1 MAEQDSL
8 VMGALEHPNKDIRKD
23 SLFPRN
29 AAPLPTPPS
38 SLTNSEASVDSAP
51 AVAVASPPLV
61 RDYVEIWS
69 YAAGLRF
76 RGFVADKDGSRSL
89 FVFFDKE
96 VIGKDLKKGLMALL
110 ELASTPEFDCPKL
123 VACVDREVSDVEQFD
138 DLVRDLGWVG
148 FEPTTLEP
156 WSPGAVDVTSQR
168 WLMLDMDV

>member
-1 MAEQDSL
+1 
-8 VMGALEHPNKDIRKD
+8 MGAFEHSNNKEIRKD
-23 SLFPRN
+23 SVFPKN
-29 AAPLPTPPS
+29 AALLPTPPS
-38 SLTNSEASVDSAP
+38 SLTNSEISIEGPLAVSAP
-51 AVAVASPPLV
+51 VPSLV
-61 RDYVEIWS
+61 RDYIEVWS

-76 RGFVADKDGSRSL
+76 RGFVAEKDGLRSL

-110 ELASTPEFDCPKL
+110 ELASAPEFDCPKL
-123 VACVDREVSDVEQFD
+123 VACVDRNVDDIGQFD

-156 WSPGAVDVTSQR
+156 WNPGAVDVTSQR